1 MPSQQ
6 GLKAD
11 LARFRAPIL
20 SQSLFQIVTSLGG
33 FLAASA
39 AMYLLLP
46 ISYWLALP
54 LIPIAA
60 GFLVRVFII
69 QHDCGHFAFF
79 RSRRANNAVGF
90 LCSLFTLTPYLSWR
104 RQHAGHHGIWND
116 LDRRQSGADIYS
128 TCLTVA
134 EYRAM
139 GPWQQRWFR
148 LTRHPFVTNLLLPP
162 VVFLL
167 VYRIPFDMPKA
178 WRRERRAVQWT
189 NAAIAAL
196 VIGVGFLVGFEALLL
211 VQLPIMIAASII
223 GVWLFSVQHRG
234 ENVRWAGSGEWN
246 ATRAALESS
255 TFLRLPPFLRWF
267 TGNIGFHHVHHLEPR
282 VPNYRLRACHESH
295 QHLRQVRALSIGDAF
310 RSMRFLLWDGE
321 AQAMIRAR

>member
-1 MPSQQ
+1 MSPQSD
-6 GLKAD
+6 LKAD

-20 SQSLFQIVTSLGG
+20 PQSLFQIFTSFGG
-33 FLAASA
+33 FFAASA

-46 ISYWLALP
+46 VSYWLVLP
-54 LIPIAA
+54 LIPLAA

-104 RQHAGHHGIWND
+104 RQHAGHHGVWND

-139 GPWQQRWFR
+139 GPWRRRWFR
-148 LTRHPFVTNLLLPP
+148 LTRHPFVTNILLPP
-162 VVFLL
+162 VVFLF

-178 WRRERRAVQWT
+178 WRRERRAVHWT
-189 NAAIAAL
+189 TAAIAAL
-196 VIGVGFLVGFEALLL
+196 AIGVGLLVGFEPLLF
-211 VQLPIMIAASII
+211 VQLPVLIVASII

-234 ENVRWAGSGEWN
+234 ESVRWAGAGEWN
-246 ATRAALESS
+246 AIRAALESS
-255 TFLRLPPFLRWF
+255 TFLRLPSFLRWF

-282 VPNYRLRACHESH
+282 VPNYRLRACHDSH
-295 QHLRQVRALSIGDAF
+295 HRLRQVRALSICDAF
-310 RSMRFLLWDGE
+310 RSMRFLLWDND
-321 AQAMIRAR
+321 AQTMIRAA